1 MLIELLPESV
11 AVLLPELSLILIGYV
26 VEKHFVSR
34 VTCFTNVMAL
44 NVHFLT
50 IGASGLW
57 LGLYADLGLILGAY
71 GLLAYWKR
79 ESLDSWFYNLSHVGY
94 SSIVVGSIILYPHIE
109 WLFSLV
115 WTNSSL
121 PASAI
126 VGLAI
131 LLNFALLDEAD
142 QLHYRFSQTVGVN
155 KFILGAS
162 IRIPTDRGW
171 SEYIDLDEWFNVK

>member
-1 MLIELLPESV
+1 MLVDLLPRSV

-57 LGLYADLGLILGAY
+57 LGLYADFGLLLGAY
-71 GLLAYWKR
+71 GFLAYWER
-79 ESLDSWFYNLSHVGY
+79 ESLDTWFYNLSHVGY
-94 SSIVVGSIILYPHIE
+94 SSLVVGSIILYPHIE

-115 WTNSSL
+115 LGAGSL
-121 PASAI
+121 PALGV

-131 LLNFALLDEAD
+131 LLNLALLDDAD
-142 QLHYRFSQTVGVN
+142 SLHYTLSQPVGVN
-155 KFILGAS
+155 EFIVNSS
-162 IRIPTDRGW
+162 IRIPTDQGW
-171 SEYIDLDEWFNVK
+171 SEFIDLTEWFDVK